1 MNRPGYLEQI
11 KHTIDQAE
19 PGTVFL
25 ASDFADVVDN
35 KTVHMSLV
43 RLTEQGK
50 LQKIM
55 RGLYMKPRYSKLLGE
70 NVPGRPDD
78 IARAIARNYGW
89 NICPSDMAA
98 LNIAGLSTQVPSVW
112 EYISDGPYKTYDY
125 DNSRIIFR
133 HTNRNTEL
141 TSVSEKSA
149 LIIRALKALGK
160 ENISEETIRILSDKL
175 CKEDKKI
182 LLEESKYSTSWIY
195 EVIRQICKEQENVS
209 DS

>member
-25 ASDFADVVDN
+25 ASDFADVADN

-50 LQKIM
+50 LQRIM

-98 LNIAGLSTQVPSVW
+98 LNIAGLSAQVPSVW

-160 ENISEETIRILSDKL
+160 ENVSEETIRILSDKL